1 MWDVQAFLGLANC
14 YHCFVRRIADI
25 TRPLIDLTHK
35 DVELAWTAEC
45 AASFEM
51 LKIALT
57 TAPVLQVFDD
67 AKPSELWVDASQFA
81 VGATLVQPGDDGKML
96 PVEYLSHRLSAA
108 ERNYDA
114 TDHEFVA
121 ILTGLRCWY
130 PYLVGTKFIV
140 RSDHASLK
148 WL

>member
-1 MWDVQAFLGLANC
+1 
-14 YHCFVRRIADI
+14 
-25 TRPLIDLTHK
+25 
-35 DVELAWTAEC
+35 
-45 AASFEM
+45 
-51 LKIALT
+51 
-57 TAPVLQVFDD
+57 
-67 AKPSELWVDASQFA
+67 
-81 VGATLVQPGDDGKML
+81 ML

-121 ILTGLRCWY
+121 ILAGLRRWRH
-130 PYLVGTKFIV
+130 YLVGTKFIV